1 MLVEGKLGN
10 EKVKI
15 DIEYEEARRIF
26 DIIRHDYNK
35 EDVVTVLEEME
46 IEEYDEQMFSEILD
60 IYEDKLVES
69 GVWCDIALSAV
80 NEYLEKYKN

>member
-1 MLVEGKLGN
+1 MLVEGKLEN

-60 IYEDKLVES
+60 IYECKLAES

-80 NEYLEKYKN
+80 NE